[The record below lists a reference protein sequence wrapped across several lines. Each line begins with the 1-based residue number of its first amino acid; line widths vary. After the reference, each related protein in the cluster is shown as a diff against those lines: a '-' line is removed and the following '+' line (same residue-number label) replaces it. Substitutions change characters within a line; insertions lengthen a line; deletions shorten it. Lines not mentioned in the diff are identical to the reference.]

1 MSTLY
6 TDNIRANNASQ
17 ITVPTGQKIVG
28 TDSGSIIAP
37 GHLVQTVIGSR
48 RTTNVVA
55 STNSYIDVVS
65 ANITPIQS
73 SSIFKVCLYYHSGG
87 SHAMRLK
94 RGSTVVFQ
102 PTDTYFNYD
111 ADEYSGQNA
120 WNSSSSRRVV
130 AMSYVDSPATTS
142 QITYSW
148 QLAAYLAANGS
159 GAGINELTG
168 TSGSAYT
175 YMEILEIAQ

>member
-1 MSTLY
+1 MSTLAVN
-6 TDNIRANNASQ
+6 TLQAQTGSSIAVS
-17 ITVPTGQKIVG
+17 TGQ
-28 TDSGSIIAP
+28 TLYAP
-37 GHLVQTVIGSR
+37 GHIVQSVIGSR
-48 RTTNVVA
+48 HTTQTTA
-55 STNSYIDVVS
+55 SSTSYVDVVS
-65 ANITPIQS
+65 ASITPTQS

-102 PTDTYFNYD
+102 PTGTYFNYD
-111 ADEYSGQNA
+111 GDEYSGQSA
-120 WNSSSSRRVV
+120 WNSSSSRRVI

>member
-1 MSTLY
+1 MSTLAVN
-6 TDNIRANNASQ
+6 TIQAQTGSSIAVS
-17 ITVPTGQKIVG
+17 TGQ
-28 TDSGSIIAP
+28 TLYAP

-48 RTTNVVA
+48 RSTSVVA

-73 SSIFKVCLYYHSGG
+73 SSILKVCLYYHSGG

-111 ADEYSGQNA
+111 GDEYSGQSA